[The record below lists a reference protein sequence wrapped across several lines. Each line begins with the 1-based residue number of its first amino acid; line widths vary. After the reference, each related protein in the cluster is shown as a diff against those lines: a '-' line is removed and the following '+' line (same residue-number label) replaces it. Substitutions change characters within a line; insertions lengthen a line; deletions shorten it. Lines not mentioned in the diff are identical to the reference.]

1 MQKSLDATGPILTL
15 SFQQKINV
23 LSEERNKAALTDIG
37 RGIEREGLRVLAEG
51 KLSQHGHYQALGSAL
66 THPNIT
72 TDYAESLLEFITPV
86 SHSVEQTI
94 AQLKDIQKYTFSN
107 INGELIWPTSMPC
120 FVDDEE
126 NIALAYFGQSNIG
139 KMKTVYRQGLKNR
152 YGSMM
157 QVIAGI
163 HFNFSFPKSF
173 WQLFK
178 TTESSSMNEQD
189 YISAGYFALLRN
201 YKRYCWLIP
210 YLYGSSPAIC
220 PSFLQG
226 KKTTL
231 PFKKSESGYIY
242 LEHATSLRMSDLGYT
257 NSEQSALRICYN
269 NIDDYISGVQEAISL
284 SSDKFAEIGIKVDGN
299 YQQLN
304 ANVLQIENELY
315 APVRP
320 KQVAQSGEK
329 PSQALSRRG
338 VEYVEVRA
346 LDVNPFVDTGISEQ
360 QIYFLDIFL
369 TFCALKE
376 SPVPLCEM
384 QKVCDNNMDDVV
396 MRGRDPALLLDNSG
410 EKVSLKAWGR
420 ELFAEMQQVAA
431 LLDDAHNT
439 AKYQQALAIEF
450 DKINDPEKTP
460 SAKLLKIVQ
469 DNQQSLTEFTLQQA
483 ISYREDALKRDYQY
497 YDEAYFNEQADK
509 SIAQQKSIEQSD
521 TLTFDEFLTQY
532 FAQ

>member
-1 MQKSLDATGPILTL
+1 MTL

-23 LSEERNKAALTDIG
+23 LSEERNKATLTKIG

-66 THPNIT
+66 THPHIT
-72 TDYAESLLEFITPV
+72 TDYAESLLELITPV
-86 SHSVEQTI
+86 SHSIEETI
-94 AQLKDIQKYTFSN
+94 AQLKDIQKYTFSQ

-120 FVDDEE
+120 FVDDEDK
-126 NIALAYFGQSNIG
+126 IALAYFGQSNIG

-173 WQLFK
+173 WQLLK
-178 TTESSSMNEQD
+178 TTEGSSLNEQD

-226 KKTTL
+226 KETTL
-231 PFKKSESGYIY
+231 PFKKSDSGYMY
-242 LEHATSLRMSDLGYT
+242 LEYATSLRMSDLGYT
-257 NSEQSALRICYN
+257 NSEQSALKICYN
-269 NIDDYISGVQEAISL
+269 NIDEYIAGVQDAISL
-284 SSDKFAEIGIKVDGN
+284 SSDKFAEIGIKVNGK

-304 ANVLQIENELY
+304 TNVLQIENELY

-360 QIYFLDIFL
+360 QMYFLDIFL

-376 SPVPLCEM
+376 SPQSLCEK
-384 QKVCDNNMDDVV
+384 QQVCEQNMDDVV
-396 MRGRDPALLLDNSG
+396 VRGRDPELLLDNNG
-410 EKVSLKAWGR
+410 EKMSVKHWGT
-420 ELFAEMQQVAA
+420 ELFQEMKLIAA
-431 LLDDAHNT
+431 LLDNAYDT
-439 AKYQQALAIEF
+439 DRYQQALAYELT
-450 DKINDPEKTP
+450 KINNPEDTP
-460 SAKLLKIVQ
+460 SAQLLKVVN
-469 DNQQSLTEFTLQQA
+469 DKKQSFTHFTLQQA
-483 ISYREDALKRDYQY
+483 IDYRDRALKSEYQF
-497 YDEAYFNEQADK
+497 YDENYFIKQADE
-509 SIAQQKSIEQSD
+509 SIAQQKNIESKD
-521 TLTFDEFLTQY
+521 TLPFDEFLTQY
-532 FAQ
+532 FSQ

>member
-1 MQKSLDATGPILTL
+1 MTL
-15 SFQQKINV
+15 SFQQKISV
-23 LSEERNKAALTDIG
+23 LGEERNKAALTEIG

-51 KLSQHGHYQALGSAL
+51 KLSEHGHYQALGSAL
-66 THPNIT
+66 THPHIT
-72 TDYAESLLEFITPV
+72 TDYAEGLLEFITPV
-86 SHSVEQTI
+86 SYSVEQTI
-94 AQLKDIQKYTFSN
+94 SQLKDIQKFTLSN
-107 INGELIWPTSMPC
+107 IDGELIWPTSMPC
-120 FVDDEE
+120 FVDDED
-126 NIALAYFGQSNIG
+126 NIALAYYGTSNIG
-139 KMKTVYRQGLKNR
+139 KMKSIYRQGLKNR

-173 WQLFK
+173 WQTLK
-178 TTESSSMNEQD
+178 STEDSSLSEQD

-226 KKTTL
+226 KETNL

-269 NIDDYISGVQEAISL
+269 NIDEYISGVQEAISL
-284 SSDKFAEIGIKVDGN
+284 SSDKFAEIGVKVGDT

-320 KQVAQSGEK
+320 KQVANSGEK

-338 VEYVEVRA
+338 VQYVEVRA

-360 QIYFLDIFL
+360 QIYFLDVFL
-369 TFCALKE
+369 TYCALKE
-376 SPVPLCEM
+376 SPESLCEV
-384 QKVCDNNMDDVV
+384 QSVCEKNMDDVV
-396 MRGRDPALLLDNSG
+396 VRGRDPKLLLDHNG
-410 EKVSLKAWGR
+410 DKVSVKEWGTAIF
-420 ELFAEMQQVAA
+420 EEMKSVAM
-431 LLDDAHNT
+431 LLDNANGSD
-439 AKYQQALAIEF
+439 KYQKALAFEF
-450 DKINDPEKTP
+450 EKINDPDKTP
-460 SAKLLKIVQ
+460 SAKLLRVVN
-469 DNQQSLTEFTLQQA
+469 DNKQSLTDFTLQQA
-483 ISYREDALKRDYQY
+483 VTYRDEALNSDYRFY
-497 YDEAYFNEQADK
+497 SEAYFNEQAKK
-509 SIAQQKSIEQSD
+509 SIDQQKDIEQSD
-521 TLTFDEFLTQY
+521 TLPFDDFLTEY